1 MKHLLLFIAL
11 CLYSHSTQAG
21 NCDIEFSLL
30 IKQYTQAG
38 ATVLYESTDPLSGTF
53 IINDFVPGD
62 SIVFSSPY
70 TIYSDGNGCN
80 SYYWSGLI
88 SQPSLYMNGVLR
100 DTLVD
105 WVNYLGYYRSIGNSD
120 NRDHHWQITQ
130 SGYYDFYWRGGG
142 FVRSKITI
150 IVNGDA
156 TGVQNTNINS
166 NIRLFSDAQKNLIIN
181 TDIPLEKIQAS
192 LYNTNGTLV
201 SSNNN
206 VATNANTNISLA
218 HLPQGIFFCTI
229 RYFLNEKHYT
239 YTEKIVRL

>member
-1 MKHLLLFIAL
+1 MKHLLLIIAL

-21 NCDIEFSLL
+21 NCDYEFRLL

-62 SIVFSSPY
+62 SIVFTSPY
-70 TIYSDGNGCN
+70 ILYSDGNGCN

-88 SQPSLYMNGVLR
+88 SQPSLYMNGILR

-130 SGYYDFYWRGGG
+130 SGYYEFYWGWGALARM
-142 FVRSKITI
+142 KITI

-156 TGVQNTNINS
+156 TGVQNTYINS
-166 NIRLFSDAQKNLIIN
+166 NIRLFSDAQKNLIIY
-181 TDIPLEKIQAS
+181 TDMPLEKIQVS

-206 VATNANTNISLA
+206 IAINTNISLA
-218 HLPQGIFFCTI
+218 HLPQGIYFCTI
-229 RYFLNEKHYT
+229 RYYLHEKQYYYT
-239 YTEKIVRL
+239 QKIVRL